1 MRFPPTVLVMLA
13 VGCLLQTARGQA
25 ASLVVRTD
33 LECRLSIDGVANG
46 VLKSS
51 GELRVDLASGEH
63 RIAAVPVDGGAAWET
78 TVELSAADTNVLSI
92 PLRASVARAEAK
104 NRGYWVD
111 PRTQLMWT
119 ADDNGFGVSWS
130 QAVYYCRTLKLGGH
144 ADWTLPT
151 IDELHGLF
159 GGAANQS
166 GHHIAGP
173 IKLTGWQWSASPG
186 QEPGQQWALDF
197 GDGARASAVTG
208 DSGLNRALC
217 VRRPSPKP

>member
-1 MRFPPTVLVMLA
+1 M
-13 VGCLLQTARGQA
+13 
-25 ASLVVRTD
+25 
-33 LECRLSIDGVANG
+33 SIDGLAKS

-51 GELRVDLASGEH
+51 GEIRVDLKPGEH
-63 RIAAVPVDGGAAWET
+63 RIAAVPVAGGAAWET
-78 TVELSAADTNVLSI
+78 TVELSAADAHVLSI

-104 NRGYWVD
+104 SRGYWVN
-111 PRTQLMWT
+111 PKTQLMWT

-130 QAVYYCRTLKLGGH
+130 QAAYYCRTLTLAGH
-144 ADWTLPT
+144 TGWTLPT

-159 GGAANQS
+159 GGPANQS

-186 QEPGQQWALDF
+186 QEPGQHWALDF
-197 GDGARASAVTG
+197 GNGARASAVTG

-217 VRRPSPKP
+217 VRRDSTEH

>member
-1 MRFPPTVLVMLA
+1 MRFLRTLVA
-13 VGCLLQTARGQA
+13 VYAAGYLLQTARGQA

-33 LECRLSIDGVANG
+33 LECRLSIDGLAKS

-51 GELRVDLASGEH
+51 GEIRVDLKPGEH
-63 RIAAVPVDGGAAWET
+63 RIAAVPVAGGAAWET
-78 TVELSAADTNVLSI
+78 TVELSAADAHVLSI

-104 NRGYWVD
+104 SRGYWVN
-111 PRTQLMWT
+111 PKTQLMWT

-130 QAVYYCRTLKLGGH
+130 QAAYYCRTLTLAGH
-144 ADWTLPT
+144 TGWTLPT

-159 GGAANQS
+159 GGPANQS

-186 QEPGQQWALDF
+186 QEPGQHWALDF
-197 GDGARASAVTG
+197 GNGARASAVTG

-217 VRRPSPKP
+217 VRRDSTEH